1 MRLSKT
7 VQMTQALIEDTL
19 ALTQKGRS
27 DAAEENFKTD
37 VFPWAV
43 NGQIEKNLQHIQMLM
58 SGVLEDALNYEERF
72 HQQNCISAEDGYD
85 EASGKK
91 IGKYYG
97 MANE

>member
-7 VQMTQALIEDTL
+7 VQMTQEWIDDTL
-19 ALTQKGRS
+19 ELTRKARK
-27 DAAEENFKTD
+27 DAADENFKTE
-37 VFPWAV
+37 VFPWVV
-43 NGQIEKNLQHIQMLM
+43 NGQIEKNLQHIQRLM
-58 SGVLEDALNYEERF
+58 GGVLEDAKNYEERF